1 VGFTVEDVAP
11 VAEVVSRV
19 PIEADVLGGQGGG
32 LILFVNEGRI
42 SSLEY
47 WSVDDER
54 PTEFPPRT
62 ESDQSSSRSVF
73 SLAVS
78 AVWEHGGR
86 SSAVRHGA
94 HK

>member
-54 PTEFPPRT
+54 PTEFPPPDRI
-62 ESDQSSSRSVF
+62 RPV
-73 SLAVS
+73 V
-78 AVWEHGGR
+78 
-86 SSAVRHGA
+86 
-94 HK
+94 